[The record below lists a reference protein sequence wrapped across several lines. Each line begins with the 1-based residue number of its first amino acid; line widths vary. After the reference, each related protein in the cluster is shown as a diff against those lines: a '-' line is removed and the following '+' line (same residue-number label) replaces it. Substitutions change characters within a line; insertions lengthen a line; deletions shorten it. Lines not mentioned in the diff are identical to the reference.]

1 MTTAEIIRLSQPR
14 DLIAL
19 IPYRL
24 GFHPAESAVL
34 VAVSVAP
41 GGAKEVG
48 LVARMDL
55 ADLGAPLTGAEA
67 AAVLAGHV
75 AAQEP
80 DDLHLVLYTEEPEDD
95 RLLHDVVDN
104 LAAALDEAL
113 WPLAPELDPWRVGPQ
128 GWGHLGPCRCCPPA
142 GHPLDLLAASPA
154 AAAMVTAGHAAAPDR
169 AQLGVVRSRDGDA
182 LATAYAA
189 AEAERDRL
197 REVRRACGG
206 APLVRGAAFGVP
218 GARPARDQEPLRRWR
233 EEGARLWDAAV
244 AAGPG
249 SPRTAPEVLGRLLVV
264 LGDKVVRDA
273 VVAATMEAAEGRT
286 GDYLDPGTVVR
297 AFETDLIP
305 DDAAVGRATTLAHAV
320 AAHAEPGAGGSALG
334 ALAYLAWWGNEGA
347 RADVVARQALQEEP
361 GHRLAELVVAAL
373 EAGMPPVW
381 ARTP

>member
-1 MTTAEIIRLSQPR
+1 MTTTETIRLSQPR

-34 VAVSVAP
+34 VAVSVTP
-41 GGAKEVG
+41 DGRKEVG

-55 ADLGAPLTGAEA
+55 ADLASPLSGGEA

-75 AAQEP
+75 AAQQPE
-80 DDLHLVLYTEEPEDD
+80 DLHLVLYTKEEDD
-95 RLLHDVVDN
+95 RVLHDVVDH
-104 LAAALDEAL
+104 LADALDEAL
-113 WPLAPELDPWRVGPQ
+113 WPLAPDLDPWRVGPR
-128 GWGHLGPCRCCPPA
+128 GWGHLDTCDCCPPA
-142 GHPLDLLAASPA
+142 GHPLELLTASPA
-154 AAAMVTAGHAAAPDR
+154 AAAMVTAGRAAAGDR
-169 AQLGVVRSRDGDA
+169 SQLAVVRTRDGDA
-182 LATAYAA
+182 LATAFAA
-189 AEAERDRL
+189 AEAERERL

-233 EEGARLWDAAV
+233 EQGARLWDAAV
-244 AAGPG
+244 ATGPG
-249 SPRTAPEVLGRLLVV
+249 QRSRTAPEVLGRLLVV

-297 AFETDLIP
+297 AFETEVAP
-305 DDAAVGRATTLAHAV
+305 DAEMVGRATALAQTV
-320 AAHAEPGAGGSALG
+320 AAHAEPGGGGPALG

-373 EAGMPPVW
+373 EAGMPPAWV
-381 ARTP
+381 RTP

>member
-1 MTTAEIIRLSQPR
+1 MTTTEIIRLSQPR

-34 VAVSVAP
+34 VAVSLTP
-41 GGAKEVG
+41 DGRKEVG

-55 ADLGAPLTGAEA
+55 ADLGGPLSGAAA

-80 DDLHLVLYTEEPEDD
+80 DDLHLVLYTGEPEDD
-95 RLLHDVVDN
+95 RLHDVVDN
-104 LAAALDEAL
+104 LADALDEAL
-113 WPLAPELDPWRVGPQ
+113 WPLAPDLDPWWVGPR
-128 GWGHLGPCRCCPPA
+128 GWGHLDPCSCCPPL
-142 GHPLDLLAASPA
+142 GHPLDLLSASPA
-154 AAAMVTAGHAAAPDR
+154 AVAMVTAGCAAAEDR
-169 AQLGVVRSRDGDA
+169 SQLAVVRSRDGDA

-189 AEAERDRL
+189 AEAERERL
-197 REVRRACGG
+197 QSVRRACGG

-218 GARPARDQEPLRRWR
+218 GARPARDQEPLLRWR
-233 EEGARLWDAAV
+233 EEAARLWDAAV
-244 AAGPG
+244 VTGPGPG
-249 SPRTAPEVLGRLLVV
+249 SRPAPDVLGRLLVV

-273 VVAATMEAAEGRT
+273 VVAATMEAAEGCT
-286 GDYLDPGTVVR
+286 ADFLHPDTVVR
-297 AFETDLIP
+297 AFETELTP
-305 DDAAVGRATTLAHAV
+305 DPAVVGRATTLAHAV
-320 AAHAEPGAGGSALG
+320 AAHAEPGGGGAALG

-373 EAGMPPVW
+373 EAGMPPTWV
-381 ARTP
+381 RTP